1 MDKATGTTA
10 FMRPTNDNPTEVLLA
25 LDRELDHEVNLV
37 LYGRAALCLGFS
49 DAPMEFGTTQD
60 VDGIIRLSQLPV
72 LMEDN
77 GFWEAQE
84 RANLLLEP
92 LGLYI
97 THLFS
102 EDQVFLRP
110 EWEQHLVPVL
120 RPETCW
126 LRLFRPHAV
135 DLILTKMML
144 GNDAQDM
151 DDVAFLVRKSSVTRA
166 EMEVAFQQ
174 VRMPDLHELRDAFK
188 RALPRVRE
196 ILDRSGLI
204 DS

>member
-102 EDQVFLRP
+102 EVRTGNARCNQRNVIEEIP
-110 EWEQHLVPVL
+110 HLFD
-120 RPETCW
+120 W
-126 LRLFRPHAV
+126 LIHV
-135 DLILTKMML
+135 EGL
-144 GNDAQDM
+144 GN
-151 DDVAFLVRKSSVTRA
+151 
-166 EMEVAFQQ
+166 
-174 VRMPDLHELRDAFK
+174 
-188 RALPRVRE
+188 
-196 ILDRSGLI
+196 
-204 DS
+204 